1 MTKKNPIYLTVLLVA
16 LAIVLTFQLTMILTE
31 GYSRL
36 FSGGKDTSDTAGAGI
51 IDDSTMKKLR
61 EVAEKYAAFFPG
73 ECDAEQIE
81 EYLITSLIAGAGD
94 KFGNYIS
101 SDELDDYLGNING
114 NFKGIG
120 VSVIYST
127 DTGGLEIVSVFPD
140 TPAERAGLL
149 AGDIITYV
157 GIGEDKQSVREI
169 GYYKAIE
176 LIRGEEGTHAQFV
189 AFRGGEEIEFSV
201 ERAEVTNQTVDWHL
215 YEYDS
220 RVAVIRIT
228 QFEKVTLEQ
237 FKNAMNE
244 AQAAGAEAYVFDVR
258 SNPGGEL
265 NTIVSI
271 LDMLL
276 PEGPVIRIQYKD
288 SKHNTELGS
297 DAACINAPMAVICNG
312 STASAGELFCSAL
325 QDYKKAK
332 LIGTQTYGKGT
343 MQSMMNL
350 SDGSAISLTI
360 AYYLPPFSENYHG
373 VGVTPDIVCEISEEL
388 AGINIH
394 KYTDA
399 NDNQLREAVA
409 SLGLSAKQ

>member
-16 LAIVLTFQLTMILTE
+16 LAVVLTFQITMIATD

-36 FSGGKDTSDTAGAGI
+36 FSGNSEQSGAGI
-51 IDDSTMKKLR
+51 IDESTMKKLR
-61 EVAEKYAAFFPG
+61 EVAEKYAAYFPG
-73 ECDAEQIE
+73 ECDSEQIE

-101 SDELDDYLGNING
+101 ADELDEYLSSIQG

-127 DTGGLEIVSVFPD
+127 DTGGLEIVSVFAD
-140 TPAERAGLL
+140 SPAEKAGLL
-149 AGDIITYV
+149 AGDIVAYV
-157 GIGEDKQSVREI
+157 GIGEERQSVAEL

-176 LIRGEEGTHAQFV
+176 LIRGAEGTKAEFV
-189 AFRGGEEIEFSV
+189 VFRDGELLDFSV
-201 ERAEVTNQTVDWHL
+201 ERAEVTNETVSWHL
-215 YEYDS
+215 YDYDS
-220 RVAVIRIT
+220 RVAVIKIT

-237 FKNAMNE
+237 FRNAMTE
-244 AQAAGAEAYVFDVR
+244 AQAAGAQAYVFDVR

-276 PEGPVIRIQYKD
+276 PEGPVIRIQYKN
-288 SKHNTELGS
+288 SQNNVELGS

-343 MQSMMNL
+343 MQSMMSL
-350 SDGSAISLTI
+350 SDGSAVSLTI
-360 AYYLPPFSENYHG
+360 AYYLPPYSDNYHG
-373 VGVTPDIVCEISEEL
+373 VGVKPDIECEISEEL
-388 AGINIH
+388 KGLNIH
-394 KYTDA
+394 KYTDK

-409 SLGLSAKQ
+409 SLGLGAQ

>member
-16 LAIVLTFQLTMILTE
+16 LAVVLTFQITMIATD
-31 GYSRL
+31 GYSSL
-36 FSGGKDTSDTAGAGI
+36 FSSESEQSDAGI
-51 IDDSTMKKLR
+51 IDESTMKKLR
-61 EVAEKYAAFFPG
+61 EVAEKYAEYFPG
-73 ECDAEQIE
+73 ECDSEQIE

-101 SDELDDYLGNING
+101 ADELDEYLASIQG

-127 DTGGLEIVSVFPD
+127 DTGGLEIVSVFAD
-140 TPAERAGLL
+140 SPAEKAGLL
-149 AGDIITYV
+149 AGDIVTYV
-157 GIGEDKQSVREI
+157 GIGEDRQSVAEL

-176 LIRGEEGTHAQFV
+176 LIRGAEGTKAEFV
-189 AFRGGEEIEFSV
+189 VFRDGALLDFSV
-201 ERAEVTNQTVDWHL
+201 ERAEVTNETVSWHL
-215 YEYDS
+215 YAYDS
-220 RVAVIRIT
+220 RVAVIKIT
-228 QFEKVTLEQ
+228 QFEKVTLGQ
-237 FKNAMNE
+237 FRNAMTE
-244 AQAAGAEAYVFDVR
+244 AQTAGAQAYVFDVR

-276 PEGPVIRIQYKD
+276 PEGPVIRIQYKN
-288 SKHNTELGS
+288 SQNNVELGS

-312 STASAGELFCSAL
+312 STASAGELFCSSL

-350 SDGSAISLTI
+350 SDGSAVSLTI
-360 AYYLPPFSENYHG
+360 AYYLPPYSDNYHG
-373 VGVTPDIVCEISEEL
+373 VGVKPDIECEIAEEL
-388 AGINIH
+388 KGLNIH
-394 KYTDA
+394 KYTDE

-409 SLGLSAKQ
+409 SLGLGAQ